1 MYFNLCL
8 STCHFDFIPFLG
20 KGTFYRFARS
30 CFTFQSLF
38 VNLSRGFK
46 VTPLPKWQSFPYD
59 GETYVYGQSLCQG
72 FYVSGVSD
80 GTHQEI
86 VPLNLMAFSAQWRGE
101 ETVQL
106 SKVGSYP
113 LIFKH
118 LCESNLPISKIR
130 SIFASYIG
138 KIFVI

>member
-1 MYFNLCL
+1 
-8 STCHFDFIPFLG
+8 
-20 KGTFYRFARS
+20 
-30 CFTFQSLF
+30 
-38 VNLSRGFK
+38 
-46 VTPLPKWQSFPYD
+46 
-59 GETYVYGQSLCQG
+59 
-72 FYVSGVSD
+72 VSD

-118 LCESNLPISKIR
+118 LCKSNLPISKIR